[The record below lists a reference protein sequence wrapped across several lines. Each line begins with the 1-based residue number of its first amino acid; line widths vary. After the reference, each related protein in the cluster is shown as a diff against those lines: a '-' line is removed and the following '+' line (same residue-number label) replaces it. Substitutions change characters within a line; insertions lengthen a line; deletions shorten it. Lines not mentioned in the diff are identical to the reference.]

1 MNDIRIEFP
10 NKMEFVIYVRRKKKT
25 LRSNNRTEK
34 KKMMRFIELGL
45 LMTVMIVRS
54 SAKSRGEV
62 RFFY

>member
-1 MNDIRIEFP
+1 
-10 NKMEFVIYVRRKKKT
+10 
-25 LRSNNRTEK
+25 
-34 KKMMRFIELGL
+34 MMRFIELGL